1 MFWHCY
7 RDQIFA
13 SADMRNKMFNCQTV
27 INVDYGFWIWQ
38 PIWFTTWFCL
48 FWFYTSFSQLLKG
61 FLMSYCLHKNP
72 PLTLYQVL
80 QVRVSGCFLFIVW
93 TSIVTATPFVGYK
106 FTARLTAPLSPQYF
120 IRWSITN
127 LHSWLE
133 SGIASGSEV
142 CFLRTQHKTFLFGL
156 HYDNY

>member
-48 FWFYTSFSQLLKG
+48 FWILWWRCKVNNLITGLLFHWSLIQWFAVFNEDMKVLLKTLKG
-61 FLMSYCLHKNP
+61 QIQPGSILLKQGAFMAWFHSLKMTRESTSSMS
-72 PLTLYQVL
+72 TALYEQ
-80 QVRVSGCFLFIVW
+80 Q
-93 TSIVTATPFVGYK
+93 
-106 FTARLTAPLSPQYF
+106 
-120 IRWSITN
+120 
-127 LHSWLE
+127 
-133 SGIASGSEV
+133 
-142 CFLRTQHKTFLFGL
+142 
-156 HYDNY
+156 